1 MPRADVRPAGGGL
14 IRALVLSVAA
24 AAVPVAG
31 TFLFPEELK
40 DYEALTWLLLL
51 VPAFLWAYERGWRGV
66 ATALAAGMATLSTT
80 YVLAELAGRQVPD
93 LLLAVVVIYV
103 FISVGIGLFGDRVS
117 RSGLDD
123 AARRLS
129 LHDALTGLPNRRHAE
144 LHAALQFAA
153 AERGQLLAVVM
164 FDLDEFAAY
173 NERNGEGSGDGVLRS
188 FAAMVRQQTR
198 RMDLAARYGP
208 EEFVSILSG
217 CTEEGALVFASRLQ
231 EQLRSA
237 ETLVALPTVSAGIAC
252 YRPDMGS
259 PEELLQAAEQALLL
273 AKWDGRD
280 RIRVHG
286 RGRSERRDDAAST
299 SSAGEAAR
307 GAEDSAGA
315 ATSLVAKGGPA
326 GRGRTAFLLA
336 GNPDTRQEL
345 GDFLR
350 AESFAVTEGLSLP
363 DTTIPLVQE
372 FDLLL
377 MDVGGDNARAAELIR
392 EVRRRSPA
400 TRIVGIPLRE
410 AGRLR
415 EEAFAVRVDGYY
427 VGVQPPERLRQQL
440 AALLDERDALR
451 DARVGQQ
458 VLADELRALDRQ
470 SRMALAASEAR
481 YRQVVQSVQEVIF
494 STDVEGRWT
503 SLNPAWT
510 AITGFSADESLARPL
525 FSFVHPDDE
534 PGLRARFL
542 EALGERLPSF
552 RHEGRWRTRGSGHR
566 WLELRLQ
573 LDIAPGGSVT
583 GTAGVLADVTERRRA
598 QDALQRSEEY
608 YRSLIEH
615 SGDMMAVLNADGTF
629 RYASPAV
636 ERVFGYR
643 PVELTG
649 VDPMKLVHDDD
660 QEHTRAGLGIVLDSP
675 GITRT
680 AELRIRHRSGE
691 WRNVELTCR
700 NELLTPGVDGIV
712 INARDVT
719 ERHQAEA
726 RLRESE
732 QLLLQAQKMD
742 AIGRLA
748 GGVAHDFNNLLT
760 TIQGH
765 IDLLIADLGE
775 GSPLRSDLTEVREAA
790 ERATSLTR
798 QLLAF
803 SRRQVLQPRVLEL
816 NLIVRDME
824 KMLRRVIG
832 QGITLSTQL
841 PDDTGRVRADPAQ
854 IEQVL
859 LNLVVNARDA
869 MMRGGNVAISTTHR
883 ELTEAEAAE
892 AELPPGDYVLL
903 QVRDSGEGMTPQ
915 VAAQAFD
922 PFFTTKGPGGGT
934 GLGLSTV
941 YGIVKQSGGH
951 VWLRTEPG
959 GGTEVSVALP
969 AVAEDAAAAEAGA
982 APATTAL
989 SMARGASETILLV
1002 EDEKAVRE
1010 LTERILTRYGYEVL
1024 AAANGREALEL
1035 LDAHCDSIDM
1045 LLTDVVMPE
1054 VGGPE
1059 VAAAVRRR
1067 LPNLPVLFMS
1077 GYNEE
1082 AVLQDGILAA
1092 GTSFLEK
1099 PFTPAVLLQRLQG
1112 TLRQVAAGSD

>member
-103 FISVGIGLFGDRVS
+103 FTSVGIGLFGDRVS
-117 RSGLDD
+117 RSGFDD

-144 LHAALQFAA
+144 VHAALQFAA
-153 AERGQLLAVVM
+153 AERGQPLAVVM

-208 EEFVSILSG
+208 EEFLSILSG

-231 EQLRSA
+231 EQLRST
-237 ETLVALPTVSAGIAC
+237 ESVVALPTISAGIAC

-273 AKWDGRD
+273 AKRDGRD

-286 RGRSERRDDAAST
+286 RGRSERREDAA
-299 SSAGEAAR
+299 AA
-307 GAEDSAGA
+307 SPAGA
-315 ATSLVAKGGPA
+315 GARVADSTGVAASLVAQGGPV

-336 GNPDTRQEL
+336 GDPGTRQQL

-350 AESFAVTEGLSLP
+350 AEAFAVTEGLSLP

-377 MDVGGDNARAAELIR
+377 MDVGGDSARTSELIR
-392 EVRRRSPA
+392 EIRRRSPA

-410 AGRLR
+410 AGLLR
-415 EEAFAVRVDGYY
+415 EEALAVRVDGLF

-440 AALLDERDALR
+440 AELLDERDALR
-451 DARVGQQ
+451 DARVRQQ

-481 YRQVVQSVQEVIF
+481 YRQVVQSVQEVVF

-542 EALGERLPSF
+542 EALDQRLPSF

-573 LDIAPGGSVT
+573 LDIAPGGGVT

-598 QDALQRSEEY
+598 QDALHLSEEY

-615 SGDMMAVLNADGTF
+615 SGDMVAVLNADGTF

-643 PVELTG
+643 PAELTG
-649 VDPMKLVHDDD
+649 ADPMKLVHDDD
-660 QEHTRAGLGIVLDSP
+660 QEHTRAGLAIVLDSP
-675 GITRT
+675 GTTRT
-680 AELRIRHRSGE
+680 AELRIRRRSGE

-719 ERHQAEA
+719 ERHNAEA

-765 IDLLIADLGE
+765 IDLLITDLGE
-775 GSPLRSDLTEVREAA
+775 GSPLRGDLTEVREAA

-841 PDDTGRVRADPAQ
+841 PDDAGRVRADPAQ
-854 IEQVL
+854 LEQVL

-869 MMRGGNVAISTTHR
+869 MTRGGNVAIATTRR

-892 AELPPGDYVLL
+892 AGLPPGDYVLL

-969 AVAEDAAAAEAGA
+969 AVAEDVAGAEAGS
-982 APATTAL
+982 APAATAP
-989 SMARGASETILLV
+989 SMARGDRETILLV

-1059 VAAAVRRR
+1059 VAAAVRQR
-1067 LPNLPVLFMS
+1067 LPKLPVLFMS

-1099 PFTPAVLLQRLQG
+1099 PFTPALLLQRLQW
-1112 TLRQVAAGSD
+1112 TLRQQVAAGSD